1 MLFFIRILSF
11 DFRHFEND
19 VLVDL
24 LVHRQLPSLTEC
36 TVTAWIVAFERL
48 LLSVDIHVL
57 LEILG
62 KGKLFEAEHTHMVL
76 GLLV

>member
-1 MLFFIRILSF
+1 M
-11 DFRHFEND
+11 HGK
-19 VLVDL
+19 
-24 LVHRQLPSLTEC
+24 LPSLTKR
-36 TVTAWIVAFERL
+36 TVTAWIVAFKRL

-62 KGKLFEAEHTHMVL
+62 QGELFEAEHTDMVL

>member
-1 MLFFIRILSF
+1 M
-11 DFRHFEND
+11 
-19 VLVDL
+19 
-24 LVHRQLPSLTEC
+24 HRQLPSLAEC

>member
-1 MLFFIRILSF
+1 MFFIRILSF

-24 LVHRQLPSLTEC
+24 LVHGKLPSLTKR
-36 TVTAWIVAFERL
+36 TVTAWIVAFKRL

-57 LEILG
+57 LEILSQG
-62 KGKLFEAEHTHMVL
+62 ELFEAKHTDMVL
-76 GLLV
+76 SLLV

>member
-1 MLFFIRILSF
+1 MIFIRILSF

-24 LVHRQLPSLTEC
+24 LVHRQLPGLAKRTI
-36 TVTAWIVAFERL
+36 TAWIVAFERL

-57 LEILG
+57 LEILSQ
-62 KGKLFEAEHTHMVL
+62 GKLFEAEHADMVL

>member
-1 MLFFIRILSF
+1 MFFIQILSF

-24 LVHRQLPSLTEC
+24 LVHRELPSLAEC
-36 TVTAWIVAFERL
+36 TITAWIVTFERL

-62 KGKLFEAEHTHMVL
+62 QGELLEAEHTDMVL